1 MPNTQG
7 SCPEISL
14 KVIILWQF
22 FFSKRCM
29 TPQWGYQINPQ
40 HIYLMKKCSNTW
52 ISSDKHY
59 ETLIE
64 NCMFRIK
71 VTDLVILPYFDW
83 PQNVLATPN
92 EFPIPPKNQVSSML
106 RTKVT
111 NLAILPYFDWT
122 QMATWTLRPIGGIWK
137 LSQSI
142 SHTQNPRDRHQ
153 N

>member
-1 MPNTQG
+1 
-7 SCPEISL
+7 
-14 KVIILWQF
+14 
-22 FFSKRCM
+22 M

-52 ISSDKHY
+52 ISSDKQY
-59 ETLIE
+59 EIRVE
-64 NCMFRIK
+64 NWPTPI
-71 VTDLVILPYFDW
+71 ILHVQNQSCRFGHFILLWLTSKW
-83 PQNVLATPN
+83 PLR
-92 EFPIPPKNQVSSML
+92 PIWCVWKHSQWISHTQKNLGIYTKIQVSSML

-111 NLAILPYFDWT
+111 NLAILPFFDWT
-122 QMATWTLRPIGGIWK
+122 QMATWTLRPIGCIWT